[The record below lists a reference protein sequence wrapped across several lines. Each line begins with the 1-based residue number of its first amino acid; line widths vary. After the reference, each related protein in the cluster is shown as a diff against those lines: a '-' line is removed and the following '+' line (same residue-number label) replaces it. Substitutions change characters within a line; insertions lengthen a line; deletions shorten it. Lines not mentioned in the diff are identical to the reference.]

1 MIWFFADVTNPLI
14 KDETIINCIKL
25 YYDNNDCDS
34 VNTVNDVKMFLWQN
48 GKPLNYSEDKKPR
61 SQDLPEIVAINS
73 AINVLSRGTML
84 KYKRFVGL
92 KPKFYTVDSIEG
104 LDIDNEIDFEFA
116 EFMYRR
122 QMEEKK

>member
-1 MIWFFADVTNPLI
+1 MVFADVTNPLI
-14 KDETIINCIKL
+14 KDETIINCINL
-25 YYDNNDCDS
+25 YYNNGCDS